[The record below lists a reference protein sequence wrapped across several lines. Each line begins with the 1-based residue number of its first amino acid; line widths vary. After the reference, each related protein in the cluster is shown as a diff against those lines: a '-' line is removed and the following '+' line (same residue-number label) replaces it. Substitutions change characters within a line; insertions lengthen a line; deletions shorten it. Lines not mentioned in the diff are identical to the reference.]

1 MNNLVARIRSYR
13 PTKRHVVV
21 LAVVGIAVVVSVILM
36 RRPSK
41 ADENTKDRFFEVAR
55 GNFSISV
62 DLDGNLDAIEHH
74 KLVYDGRGMYGLEIA
89 EVVEDKT
96 EVTVGQSVVRFDD
109 KQYVQAHEKLLLAVE
124 DAEKNM
130 LMTRQDGEMK
140 RVNGINGIKF
150 AADQLRS
157 AKQKLVKYEH
167 EDARKKNRS
176 LSTAID
182 AADRKQ
188 EQAERHYKAAQ
199 AKVSAAHMQ
208 DKEDVAKLQKQLDQ
222 AEEALKAARAAREEA
237 LYAMRVFKRYDHP
250 EQLLS
255 LQEAVTK
262 SSMQLQQETVQAS
275 ANVVKSRRQIQNV
288 EALLAQQGEELV
300 RLTNDIAKLV
310 VKAPV
315 DGILSHGRNQY
326 GRSSHRSSEPKEIK
340 IGTKISPGE
349 TIATIPDLSKF
360 MVLVNL
366 PEEFRSRVR
375 EGLKASL
382 RSKALPDLVLDGE
395 VKTIARMATHVIYWD
410 KNSPKIYPTQIA
422 TEGSDDRLMPGM
434 TMRVEIHIEDVVDV
448 LCVPIEAVYNRE
460 GAKYCKVRA
469 LTGMTEVEVETDRSS
484 TDYVE
489 ITSGLR
495 AGQEVL
501 LHRE

>member
-1 MNNLVARIRSYR
+1 M
-13 PTKRHVVV
+13 
-21 LAVVGIAVVVSVILM
+21 
-36 RRPSK
+36 
-41 ADENTKDRFFEVAR
+41 
-55 GNFSISV
+55 
-62 DLDGNLDAIEHH
+62 
-74 KLVYDGRGMYGLEIA
+74 
-89 EVVEDKT
+89 
-96 EVTVGQSVVRFDD
+96 RFDD
-109 KQYVQAHEKLLLAVE
+109 KKYVQAHETLLLAVE
-124 DAEKNM
+124 DAQKNM
-130 LMTRQDGEMK
+130 LMARQDGEMK

-275 ANVVKSRRQIQNV
+275 ANVVKSRRQIQIV

-326 GRSSHRSSEPKEIK
+326 GRS
-340 IGTKISPGE
+340 
-349 TIATIPDLSKF
+349 
-360 MVLVNL
+360 
-366 PEEFRSRVR
+366 
-375 EGLKASL
+375 
-382 RSKALPDLVLDGE
+382 
-395 VKTIARMATHVIYWD
+395 
-410 KNSPKIYPTQIA
+410 
-422 TEGSDDRLMPGM
+422 
-434 TMRVEIHIEDVVDV
+434 
-448 LCVPIEAVYNRE
+448 
-460 GAKYCKVRA
+460 
-469 LTGMTEVEVETDRSS
+469 
-484 TDYVE
+484 
-489 ITSGLR
+489 
-495 AGQEVL
+495 
-501 LHRE
+501 